1 MEVSPIKSC
10 AKGQD
15 NGCFLGKERPHWADA
30 TCLLFFPT
38 LLIKP
43 VCLSEC
49 LYLFLLSGNG
59 IRNCTKCVPPFV
71 LFKHY
76 CIRECPK
83 HGWVLD
89 KNNQK
94 CIECHASCSRCIGP
108 TENDCIA
115 CSRHDMSLV
124 GFSCKKECPHGTF
137 PNRVTGVC
145 ERCHPKCETCSRP
158 GEMHCKT
165 CAKDLFHNKRNGSC
179 SSLCPPG
186 QFSVEGKCS
195 SCHATCRTCN
205 GPGSS
210 DCLDCPDGQLLQNFT
225 CVNICPDSTYVTEK
239 DGIHQ
244 CLQCHPVCDLCHGP
258 TMNSCIKCKKP
269 LYIEGRLCVTQC
281 SRSHSL
287 DEHTRTCLP
296 CGSECKTKAGARNR
310 SVHDQDNQVLQ
321 YVLDDSHKNSFSL
334 VAVTVGSVSVV
345 VFLLIFGILQF
356 RTKTILRGRR
366 GIKAT
371 ITKSEDEEECR
382 ASLIEGEENRA

>member
-1 MEVSPIKSC
+1 MCPFDGGVPYKELCKRTRQWVFPR
-10 AKGQD
+10 KG
-15 NGCFLGKERPHWADA
+15 RPHRVDA

-89 KNNQK
+89 KNSQK

-137 PNRVTGVC
+137 PNRLTGVC
-145 ERCHPKCETCSRP
+145 ERCHPRCETCSGP

-186 QFSVEGKCS
+186 QFSVQGKCS

-210 DCLDCPDGQLLQNFT
+210 DCLDCPDGQVLQNFT
-225 CVNICPDSTYVTEK
+225 A
-239 DGIHQ
+239 
-244 CLQCHPVCDLCHGP
+244 
-258 TMNSCIKCKKP
+258 
-269 LYIEGRLCVTQC
+269 
-281 SRSHSL
+281 
-287 DEHTRTCLP
+287 LP
-296 CGSECKTKAGARNR
+296 
-310 SVHDQDNQVLQ
+310 
-321 YVLDDSHKNSFSL
+321 
-334 VAVTVGSVSVV
+334 
-345 VFLLIFGILQF
+345 I
-356 RTKTILRGRR
+356 
-366 GIKAT
+366 
-371 ITKSEDEEECR
+371 
-382 ASLIEGEENRA
+382 